1 MRPSVSR
8 PVRVLRAATLA
19 AMLAAMLAACGGGA
33 TDVPSTSSTEPLRF
47 QVSNALIAPV
57 VVRVDGDPLVILSAG
72 ASSGVGVRR
81 SAQWLTWT
89 SAKPTDSTGRPIPD
103 DIGEVRVRVAGVGP
117 AFEISNVID
126 GMPHV
131 TVGVVNRSDKPAEIG
146 VFDGAKVACAGALPV
161 TGRDGQRGFVQTGY
175 YRLSSDTEL
184 RAYRY
189 GSGCTGSYVAW
200 PRTALAGFTAKAGA
214 LSLSLDT
221 AP

>member
-8 PVRVLRAATLA
+8 PARALLA
-19 AMLAAMLAACGGGA
+19 ALLAVCAACGGGA
-33 TDVPSTSSTEPLRF
+33 TDVPSTSTTEPLRF

-89 SAKPTDSTGRPIPD
+89 SAKPTDVAGRPIPD
-103 DIGEVRVRVAGVGP
+103 DIGEVRMRVAGVGV
-117 AFEISNVID
+117 ALEISNVID
-126 GMPHV
+126 GLPHV
-131 TVGVVNRSDKPAEIG
+131 TVGVVNRSGKPAEIG

-161 TGRDGQRGFVQTGY
+161 TGGDGQRGFVQTGY
-175 YRLSSDTEL
+175 YRLGSDTEL
-184 RAYRY
+184 RAYRA
-189 GSGCTGSYVAW
+189 GSGCTGPYVAW
-200 PRTALAGFTAKAGA
+200 PRTALVGFTAKAGA
-214 LSLSLDT
+214 LTLSLDT